1 MKALVISGGGSKGA
15 FAGGVAEYLIK
26 ECGNEYD
33 LMVGSSAGSL
43 LLPHLAIGN
52 IEKIK
57 KIYTSTTQEDV
68 FNVSPFHTRE
78 TNGGGYFKSINQFT
92 ILRNI
97 LKGHLTFGESENLRK
112 LIFKSLT
119 PEEFEKIRFL
129 QKKVIVTVSNF
140 TKQKV
145 EYFDS
150 DTCNYEDFCNWT
162 WASANAVPYMSV
174 YETNGCQYADGGFG
188 NHIPINCALENN
200 VTEMDVIILERENED
215 RKNPV
220 ARNPFSLLIQLI
232 RFMSNQISLK
242 DRIIGELMGLK
253 RKIDINIYFT
263 PRQLTDNPFIFKPE
277 LLSQWWQEGLEYA
290 RENQPLCYCNHDD
303 GNLEG
308 ENIILKH
315 PPY

>member
-15 FAGGVAEYLIK
+15 FAGGIAEYLI
-26 ECGNEYD
+26 NEKGKNYD

-43 LLPHLAIGN
+43 LLPHLSVGN

-57 KIYTSTTQEDV
+57 KIYTSATQEDV

-112 LIFKSLT
+112 LIFSSLDK
-119 PEEFEKIRFL
+119 EDFEKIRL
-129 QKKVIVTVSNF
+129 MKKKVIVTVSNF

-145 EYFDS
+145 EYFNSND
-150 DTCNYEDFCNWT
+150 CNYEDFCNWI
-162 WASANAVPYMSV
+162 WASANAVPYMSI
-174 YETNGCQYADGGFG
+174 YEHEGCQYADGGFG
-188 NHIPINCALENN
+188 NHIPINCALDNN
-200 VTEMDVIILERENED
+200 VTEMDVIILEGENED
-215 RKNPV
+215 RTQPI
-220 ARNPFSLLIQLI
+220 ARNPFTLLLQTI

-242 DRIIGELMGLK
+242 DRIIGELLGTK
-253 RKIDINIYFT
+253 RHIDINIYYT

-277 LLSQWWQEGLEYA
+277 VLAQWWQEGLEFA
-290 RENQPLCYCNHDD
+290 RTNDPVSYCNHPVAISK
-303 GNLEG
+303 GKTL
-308 ENIILKH
+308 IL
-315 PPY
+315 